1 MILRALLLFIVRVQK
16 NNTFSFVSI
25 NSLLVYDRK
34 DDMIRAS
41 LATTF
46 VCNGPLLLWEFHPIK
61 LQVIHMLIEGY
72 ERARNPGTLIAWL
85 NFGDEYGGSPHEDLT
100 FDTQQSIDGADRFK
114 VMEEPMPPLPS
125 IAATTLSKAP
135 Q

>member
-25 NSLLVYDRK
+25 DSLLVYDRK

-46 VCNGPLLLWEFHPIK
+46 VCNGPLLLREFHPIK

-72 ERARNPGTLIAWL
+72 ERARNPGTLIA
-85 NFGDEYGGSPHEDLT
+85 
-100 FDTQQSIDGADRFK
+100 
-114 VMEEPMPPLPS
+114 
-125 IAATTLSKAP
+125 
-135 Q
+135 